1 MHDTTEII
9 MDYLE
14 LPRPIA
20 LVLDAAGNIEHLSDD
35 ACTLLGYP
43 LADLL
48 GTNWIS
54 QCLPSSWQQKTK
66 TIFDSLTHHG
76 RDQSEQYVYPI
87 VAQDGKRFI
96 FSWHS
101 EARRDPSGNYI
112 GSITTGIK
120 IRDNALQEKNSL
132 LQSAARNQA
141 VLDNAIEAIISIN
154 SSGIVTHVNK
164 TTEKI
169 FGYHESEL
177 VGNNV
182 WLLLPDGEFGD
193 SVNDISEYLEAGNN
207 GGSFNQELQAR
218 HRNGS
223 SVLSS

>member
-1 MHDTTEII
+1 MHDTTDII

-48 GTNWIS
+48 GVNWIS

-66 TIFDSLTHHG
+66 TIFDSLIHQG

-87 VAQDGKRFI
+87 VSKNGERFI

-120 IRDNALQEKNSL
+120 IRDNALQEKIHCSNL
-132 LQSAARNQA
+132 RR
-141 VLDNAIEAIISIN
+141 AIKRFWIMPL
-154 SSGIVTHVNK
+154 K
-164 TTEKI
+164 
-169 FGYHESEL
+169 
-177 VGNNV
+177 
-182 WLLLPDGEFGD
+182 
-193 SVNDISEYLEAGNN
+193 
-207 GGSFNQELQAR
+207 Q
-218 HRNGS
+218 S
-223 SVLSS
+223 SVLIAVASLPTSTKPRKRFLAITRAS